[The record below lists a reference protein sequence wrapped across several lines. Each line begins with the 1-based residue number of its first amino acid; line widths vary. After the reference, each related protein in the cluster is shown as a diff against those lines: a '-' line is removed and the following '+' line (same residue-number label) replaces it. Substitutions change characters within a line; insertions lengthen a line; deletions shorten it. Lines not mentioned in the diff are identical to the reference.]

1 METFAWPASMPVSAP
16 STKVAVLL
24 PGSGYK
30 VEFPLLYWPAQ
41 MLAGLG
47 WHVQAVR
54 WTDDDEPA
62 PDPHGFAAHV
72 AEYAFAQAP
81 EAAIRLVV
89 AKSFG
94 SLAIPWAEAAGI
106 PAVWLTPLLTD
117 PAVRASVLGSSK
129 EDLFIGGSL
138 DTLWNPAGLGGAA
151 GTFVEIPGTGHS
163 LEVAGDWRASLAA
176 QAQVFNHVRDFV
188 NNLG

>member
-1 METFAWPASMPVSAP
+1 MDTFAWPASMPVSAP

-24 PGSGYK
+24 PGAGYK

-41 MLAGLG
+41 ILTGLG

-54 WTDDDEPA
+54 WTDDDEPGD
-62 PDPHGFAAHV
+62 DPHSLAAHA

-81 EAAIRLVV
+81 EAAVRLIV

-106 PAVWLTPLLTD
+106 PAVWLTPILTVE
-117 PAVRASVLGSSK
+117 AVRAAVLGSVK
-129 EDLFIGGSL
+129 PDLFIGGSQDRLWDTTGL
-138 DTLWNPAGLGGAA
+138 DGGS
-151 GTFVEIPGTGHS
+151 GKYVEVPGTGHS
-163 LEVAGDWRASLAA
+163 LEAAGEWRASVAA
-176 QAQVFNHVRDFV
+176 QTQVFNHVEDFV
-188 NNLG
+188 DTLG